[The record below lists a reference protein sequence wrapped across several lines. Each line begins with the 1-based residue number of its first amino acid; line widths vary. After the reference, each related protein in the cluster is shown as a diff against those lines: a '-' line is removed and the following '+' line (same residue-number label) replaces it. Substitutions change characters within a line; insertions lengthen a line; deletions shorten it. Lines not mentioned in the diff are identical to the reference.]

1 MLLLLISIIDLVL
14 LDFFL
19 ILTRDTNGHTK
30 TAQSARVIIHINPSS
45 FWHPRTDQNNYGNFG
60 LYDQVNALK
69 WVYDEIHHFGGGQG
83 SLPRDQMFNALAKGQ
98 PSGHRS
104 LIKTIVK

>member
-1 MLLLLISIIDLVL
+1 MLLLLISIIDLVR

-19 ILTRDTNGHTK
+19 TLTRDTK
-30 TAQSARVIIHINPSS
+30 TAQSARVITDINSTSS
-45 FWHPRTDQNNYGNFG
+45 LWHPRTDENNYGNFG

-83 SLPRDQMFNALAKGQ
+83 LLPREQMFVNALAKDS
-98 PSGHRS
+98 PNRWHRS

>member
-1 MLLLLISIIDLVL
+1 MLLISIIDLVL

-19 ILTRDTNGHTK
+19 ILTRDTK
-30 TAQSARVIIHINPSS
+30 TAQSAQVIIDISPTSS
-45 FWHPRTDQNNYGNFG
+45 LWHPRTDANNYGNFG

-83 SLPRDQMFNALAKGQ
+83 LLLREQIFVNALAKN
-98 PSGHRS
+98 PPHRWHRS

>member
-19 ILTRDTNGHTK
+19 ILTRDTK
-30 TAQSARVIIHINPSS
+30 TAQSAKVIIHMNPSS
-45 FWHPRTDQNNYGNFG
+45 FWHPRTDENNYGNFG

-83 SLPRDQMFNALAKGQ
+83 S
-98 PSGHRS
+98 
-104 LIKTIVK
+104 

>member
-14 LDFFL
+14 LDFL
-19 ILTRDTNGHTK
+19 RILTRDTKSLGPR
-30 TAQSARVIIHINPSS
+30 QLGARFDRVTIYVNPSL
-45 FWHPRTDQNNYGNFG
+45 FWHPRTDGNNYGNFG

-83 SLPRDQMFNALAKGQ
+83 SLSFKAAELSYKCSMLRLKG
-98 PSGHRS
+98 P
-104 LIKTIVK
+104 L